1 MDCKSGVDEYTVG
14 RLTKRL
20 GAFQVEQKRYFPS
33 SHLEIIT
40 VGEVVDQLSASA
52 P

>member
-1 MDCKSGVDEYTVG
+1 MSRVYGIDEEI
-14 RLTKRL
+14 

-40 VGEVVDQLSASA
+40 VAEVVDQLSASA
-52 P
+52 Q